1 MAKIK
6 TGPKVKRKG
15 GGVPAKSRAVDAL
28 ADQLS
33 GSTALIVTEYR
44 GLKVMELQGLRKRL
58 RDRRVEY
65 HVVKNS
71 LLSRAATKTD
81 REGLRTLLAGPTAIA
96 LSQGDEV
103 ELAKG
108 LIDETKTLK
117 TLKTLKILGGLLG
130 GKPVSAEQITA
141 LSKLPGKPQLQ
152 AEIVGSLQAP
162 LAQMVGLINAPFQ
175 SIVHVLTARAQ

>member
-96 LSQGDEV
+96 LSKGDEV

-117 TLKTLKILGGLLG
+117 TLKILGGLLG
-130 GKPVSAEQITA
+130 GKPVSADQITA

-175 SIVHVLTARAQ
+175 SLVHVFSARAQ

>member
-81 REGLRTLLAGPTAIA
+81 REGLRSLLAGPTAIA

-117 TLKTLKILGGLLG
+117 TLKILGGLLG
-130 GKPVSAEQITA
+130 GKPVSADQITA

-175 SIVHVLTARAQ
+175 SLVHVFSARGSQS

>member
-28 ADQLS
+28 AAQLS

-44 GLKVMELQGLRKRL
+44 GLKVMEFLGLRKRL

-71 LLSRAATKTD
+71 LLSRAATKTQ
-81 REGLRTLLAGPTAIA
+81 REGLRSF
-96 LSQGDEV
+96 LS
-103 ELAKG
+103 
-108 LIDETKTLK
+108 
-117 TLKTLKILGGLLG
+117 
-130 GKPVSAEQITA
+130 
-141 LSKLPGKPQLQ
+141 
-152 AEIVGSLQAP
+152 
-162 LAQMVGLINAPFQ
+162 
-175 SIVHVLTARAQ
+175 VLTAVALLYCVEDVLEKELKDEMKKL

>member
-28 ADQLS
+28 AEQLS

-44 GLKVMELQGLRKRL
+44 GLKVMEFQGLRKRL
-58 RDRRVEY
+58 RDRHVEY

-71 LLSRAATKTD
+71 LLSRAATKTQ
-81 REGLRTLLAGPTAIA
+81 REGLRSFLSGPTA
-96 LSQGDEV
+96 V
-103 ELAKG
+103 
-108 LIDETKTLK
+108 
-117 TLKTLKILGGLLG
+117 
-130 GKPVSAEQITA
+130 A

-175 SIVHVLTARAQ
+175 AIVHVFSARGSSS